1 VARPTPTTAVQEDL
15 YATLGP
21 WADQD
26 EKLGYPLLDFCG
38 ALAAMFD
45 AIETFVRDDNS
56 NPKQPRPGWSIV
68 LDPDRIPDAMLEDIL
83 PWLAQFV
90 GVDVDTKLSFAD
102 RRTQTKAQDG
112 MRRGTR
118 GSIIAGVQ
126 SQLTGNKTIFIKE
139 RDSAVSSVAGGAYGL
154 TILTWASETPDTAKV
169 TAALAKQKPAG
180 IILSYATIT
189 GATWQFV
196 NTTYASWTAVKAAFL
211 TWNGVR
217 NNVPG
222 T

>member
-1 VARPTPTTAVQEDL
+1 MARPSPTTPFQEDL
-15 YATLGP
+15 YASLGP
-21 WADQD
+21 LADQD
-26 EKLGYPLLDFCG
+26 ANLDYPLLEFCG

-45 AIETFVRDDNS
+45 EIETFARDDQS
-56 NPKQPRPGWSIV
+56 DPDRPRPGWAII
-68 LDPDRIPDAMLEDIL
+68 LDPDKIPDALLEDVL

-102 RRTQTKAQDG
+102 RRTQVKARDG

-118 GSIIAGVQ
+118 ASIISAVQ
-126 SQLTGNKTIFIKE
+126 SQLTGNKTVFIKE
-139 RDSAVSSVAGGAYGL
+139 RDSSVSSVAGGAYGL
-154 TILTWASETPDTAKV
+154 TILTWTAETPSPSNV

-180 IILSYATIT
+180 IILNYATIT
-189 GATWQFV
+189 GQTWQLV
-196 NTTYASWTAVKAAFL
+196 NTSYATWTAVKAAYL

-217 NNVPG
+217 NNAPG